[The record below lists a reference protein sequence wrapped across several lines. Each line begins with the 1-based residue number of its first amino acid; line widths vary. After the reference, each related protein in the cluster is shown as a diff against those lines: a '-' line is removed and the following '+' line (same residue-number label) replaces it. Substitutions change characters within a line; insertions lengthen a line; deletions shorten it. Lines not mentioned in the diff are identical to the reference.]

1 MKDQVPATSVHPEP
15 SLSLPHFVGIGAP
28 RCGTTW
34 VFKMLRLHPE
44 IWIPWKELHYFDSAD
59 PATESGY
66 DVESRRFRLQH
77 GWHYI
82 LRRLAVHSVP
92 GAAAFTRRYVPLR
105 AVHAPGYRWSA
116 RYLLGRA
123 SPAWYAE
130 LFRDGASRGLRCGE
144 ITPAYFMLSAD
155 GIRRFATLLP
165 AVRVFLLLRNPVDW
179 AWSGLCKDIRAA
191 GRDPARLSTDELIAR
206 CPVPTGHSRAD
217 FGANLRRW
225 QENFPREQL
234 MIGFYDEI
242 HREPVAFLE
251 RLCTFIGAG
260 PLPAQVRELAG
271 SRVNSSARGIPMP
284 TAVARYAAQRF
295 HAEAQTLAGLVEG
308 PARLWLAQ
316 IEALL
321 ASD

>member
-1 MKDQVPATSVHPEP
+1 M
-15 SLSLPHFVGIGAP
+15 
-28 RCGTTW
+28 R
-34 VFKMLRLHPE
+34 
-44 IWIPWKELHYFDSAD
+44 
-59 PATESGY
+59 
-66 DVESRRFRLQH
+66 
-77 GWHYI
+77 
-82 LRRLAVHSVP
+82 SVP
-92 GAAAFTRRYVPLR
+92 GATAFTRRYVPLR

-123 SPAWYAE
+123 SPAWYEE
-130 LFRDGASRGLRCGE
+130 LFRDGARRGLRCGE

-165 AVRVFLLLRNPVDW
+165 AVRAFLLLRNPVDW

-191 GRDPARLSTDELIAR
+191 GRDPLRLSTDELIAR
-206 CPVPTGHSRAD
+206 CPCRRAT
-217 FGANLRRW
+217 AARTSVRTCVAW

-260 PLPAQVRELAG
+260 SLPAQVRELAG
-271 SRVNSSARGIPMP
+271 SRVNSSARGTPMP